1 MAKPEESCARSAA
14 SLHPRFH
21 TLLRRGKRK
30 RARLDSVGW
39 VVGTAKEFLG
49 LSDAEAAL
57 IETKILLSRA
67 LRDRRKREGLSQEDL
82 ARRQRSSQSRVA
94 KMEAGDPSVSM
105 DLLVR
110 SLFVFGASSDDLA
123 RAIRAGHWAA

>member
-1 MAKPEESCARSAA
+1 MQK
-14 SLHPRFH
+14 
-21 TLLRRGKRK
+21 GK
-30 RARLDSVGW
+30 RARLEAAGW
-39 VVGTAKEFLG
+39 VVGTAREFLG

-67 LRDRRKREGLSQEDL
+67 LRARRRRQRLSQEEL
-82 ARRQRSSQSRVA
+82 ARRLRSSQSRVA

-110 SLFVFGASSDDLA
+110 SLFVLGASSDDLA
-123 RAIRAGHWAA
+123 RAIRAGHRAA

>member
-1 MAKPEESCARSAA
+1 MQK
-14 SLHPRFH
+14 
-21 TLLRRGKRK
+21 GK
-30 RARLDSVGW
+30 RARLEAAGW

-67 LRDRRKREGLSQEDL
+67 LRDRRRRQRLSQEEL
-82 ARRQRSSQSRVA
+82 ARRLRSSQSRVA

-110 SLFVFGASSDDLA
+110 SLFVLGASSDDLA
-123 RAIRAGHWAA
+123 RAIRTRHRAA